1 MLNWRAESAGEVRAG
16 ARTAPA
22 ACYDASVSAWRCTL
36 YCPQCGVEYREGFSE
51 CADCLVPLVTGD
63 PQKETDAPAAGAVEL
78 VTVLETGDWVEI
90 SLVGG
95 VLHDAGIACAITAG
109 KDISNQGVYFVQ
121 VAKEDEADARA
132 VLAPPDQAELA
143 NEAEEAGS
151 GEETP

>member
-1 MLNWRAESAGEVRAG
+1 VPLAAGDRPKEPEGAAAGE
-16 ARTAPA
+16 
-22 ACYDASVSAWRCTL
+22 
-36 YCPQCGVEYREGFSE
+36 
-51 CADCLVPLVTGD
+51 
-63 PQKETDAPAAGAVEL
+63 VEL

-132 VLAPPDQAELA
+132 VLAPPDEAELA

>member
-1 MLNWRAESAGEVRAG
+1 VPLAAGDRPKEPEGAAAGE
-16 ARTAPA
+16 
-22 ACYDASVSAWRCTL
+22 
-36 YCPQCGVEYREGFSE
+36 
-51 CADCLVPLVTGD
+51 
-63 PQKETDAPAAGAVEL
+63 VEL

-132 VLAPPDQAELA
+132 VLAPPDEAQLAE
-143 NEAEEAGS
+143 EAEESGS
-151 GEETP
+151 GGEIA